1 MPDGTIPVYSAN
13 VKAPFGYV
21 DKLLIDDFSVDSVL
35 WGIDGD
41 WMVSYMPK
49 ETPFYPTDHC
59 GVLRILTNQVN
70 PRYMVRILEDEGR
83 QTGFSR
89 SYRASIDRV
98 EGISFTVPDIDVQNK
113 AMEEVLKLEK
123 QIKDAEESLKA
134 LSKKRMDIVQRYIM

>member
-1 MPDGTIPVYSAN
+1 MQNGTIPVYSAN
-13 VKAPFGYV
+13 VKEPFGYI
-21 DKLLIDDFSVDSVL
+21 DKLLIEDFSVDSVM

-49 ETPFYPTDHC
+49 EMPFYPTDHC
-59 GVLRILTNQVN
+59 GVLRILTDRVN
-70 PRYMVRILEDEGR
+70 PRYMARILDEEGR
-83 QTGFSR
+83 KMGFSR

-98 EGISFTVPDIDVQNK
+98 ESISFSVPDIDVQNK

>member
-98 EGISFTVPDIDVQNK
+98 ESISFSVPDIDVQNK

-134 LSKKRMDIVQRYIM
+134 LSKKRIDIVQRYIM